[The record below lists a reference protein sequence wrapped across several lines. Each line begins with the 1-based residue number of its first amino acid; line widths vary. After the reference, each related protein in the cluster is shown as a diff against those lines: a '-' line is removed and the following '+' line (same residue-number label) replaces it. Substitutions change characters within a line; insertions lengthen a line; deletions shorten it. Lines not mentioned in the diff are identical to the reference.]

1 MSARVRDT
9 GVDLIAR
16 FEEVLKGNG
25 YSLRGCLGDN
35 KDSTDNA
42 EISVNG

>member
-16 FEEVLKGNG
+16 FEEVLEGSG
-25 YSLRGCLGDN
+25 YSLRGCLGGN
-35 KDSTDNA
+35 KDPTDNA
-42 EISVNG
+42 EIAVNG